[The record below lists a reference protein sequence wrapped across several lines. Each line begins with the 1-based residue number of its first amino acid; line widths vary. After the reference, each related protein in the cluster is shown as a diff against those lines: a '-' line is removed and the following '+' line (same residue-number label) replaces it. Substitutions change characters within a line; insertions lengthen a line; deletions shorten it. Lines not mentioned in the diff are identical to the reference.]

1 MADTI
6 ALNLPKMKKRLR
18 KPSKVRET
26 VKRGS
31 AIIRAFQSGFYE
43 QLEQATTKA
52 NPGLTD
58 LKVPVWQQLAV
69 QMLVN
74 GHPKAFIEL
83 FELTHQPQPPPPSPD
98 YVDPLSLI
106 GEKQLTDPE
115 SLYPLAQH
123 LEDAEMGERTG
134 DHKKVY
140 DAYVMIGR
148 LFEDIKDFT
157 QAMFYLMRGL
167 AAADKS
173 GEKAYVAEVNF
184 YLGRV
189 AWKLL
194 DSAESIKRYELF
206 IAIAK
211 GLGDEEGIIQAAG
224 NLLEVH
230 TACGEE
236 AEKAGELAKS
246 IGCYENAVKSAI
258 VAKNKVG
265 EGEAKYQLGK
275 LHSRLHHPDIALSYQ
290 TDYLNFCCSV
300 NDQVGEGKAH
310 AAMAEVYELIG
321 KHEDAIVHMESY
333 LKVAEDTNLMTK
345 AKAACKIGM
354 LYQRHGDVQLAK
366 KHFEDFFEM
375 ARELK
380 DVKMQAVARIN
391 IGVVCSMAKVNAKPT
406 SPKSK

>member
-6 ALNLPKMKKRLR
+6 PLNLPKMKKR
-18 KPSKVRET
+18 
-26 VKRGS
+26 
-31 AIIRAFQSGFYE
+31 
-43 QLEQATTKA
+43 LEQATTKA

-83 FELTHQPQPPPPSPD
+83 FELTHQLQPPPPSPD

-224 NLLEVH
+224 NLLE
-230 TACGEE
+230 AM
-236 AEKAGELAKS
+236 
-246 IGCYENAVKSAI
+246 KSAI

-275 LHSRLHHPDIALSYQ
+275 LHSHLHHPDIALSYQ

-321 KHEDAIVHMESY
+321 KHEDAIGHMESY
-333 LKVAEDTNLMTK
+333 LKVAEDTNLTTK
-345 AKAACKIGM
+345 RSIRLTSHIYLSTQAKAACKIGM

-366 KHFEDFFEM
+366 KHFENFFEM
-375 ARELK
+375 ARKLK